1 MFLYFIEMSSVMRV
15 LILGGG
21 YAGIFAASN
30 LCKNKNVQV
39 ILVSDVPQLQLLQN
53 IHRVAS
59 GELQPRDITLDI
71 QGILGKGVIF
81 VKGKSEK
88 VDLVAKQAEI
98 VLTESGMVH
107 IIEYDYLIIAI
118 GAKNAYFGIKGA
130 RENTLSLRSVDDSIK
145 LDGIIKSLP
154 QGSILTIAGGG
165 ATGLSLTGA
174 LSEKYGNKIRIRV
187 IEAQKEVLPGWD
199 PIVIEMVK
207 GKLEKSKNVE
217 ILRGKPIIEIGPRS
231 VTLSSGETLQTN
243 VTVWT
248 AGIGGQDLD
257 IIPTVKRTG
266 SGRIIVNKYSQVLR
280 SDGRV
285 FDNVFAIGDISAFPL
300 DSEGKMSPQLAQF
313 AVRQSRNVA
322 KNILRKESGEEMIEL
337 EYLQKGQIISL
348 GTNCMG
354 TLNGFSISGWLCE
367 NTEDFV
373 IDNYIKAVLSR
384 GEGLEGMVYDGN
396 SIGTEIV
403 TSINFISY
411 LCRRLMIPSSLG
423 NCL

>member
-1 MFLYFIEMSSVMRV
+1 MRV

-21 YAGIFAASN
+21 YSGIFAASN

-39 ILVSDVPQLQLLQN
+39 TLVSDGPQLQLLQN

-59 GELQPRDITLDI
+59 GELQPRDIMLDI
-71 QGILGKGVIF
+71 QGILGKDVIF

-98 VLTESGMVH
+98 VLIESGMVQ
-107 IIEYDYLIIAI
+107 IIQYDCLIIAI

-145 LDGIIKSLP
+145 LDRIIKTLP

-174 LSEKYGNKIRIRV
+174 LSEKYGNKIKIRV

-199 PIVIEMVK
+199 PLIIEMVK
-207 GKLEKSKNVE
+207 GKLEKNKNLE
-217 ILRGKPIIEIGPRS
+217 ILRGKPIIEIGLHS
-231 VTLSSGETLQTN
+231 ITLSSGETLQTN

-248 AGIGGQDLD
+248 AGIGGQDLN
-257 IIPTVKRTG
+257 IIPEVKRSD
-266 SGRIIVNKYSQVLR
+266 SGRIIVNKYSQVLW
-280 SDGRV
+280 SDGGV
-285 FDNVFAIGDISAFPL
+285 LDNVFAIGDISAFPL
-300 DSEGKMSPQLAQF
+300 DNEGKMSPQLAQF
-313 AVRQSRNVA
+313 AVRQARNVA

-354 TLNGFSISGWLCE
+354 TLNGFPISGWLCE

-373 IDNYIKAVLSR
+373 IDNYIKAVLNR
-384 GEGLEGMVYDGN
+384 GEGLEGRVYDGN

-403 TSINFISY
+403 TSVNFISY
-411 LCRRLMIPSSLG
+411 LCKRLMIPSSL
-423 NCL
+423 

>member
-1 MFLYFIEMSSVMRV
+1 MRV

-39 ILVSDVPQLQLLQN
+39 TLVSDGPQLQLLQN
-53 IHRVAS
+53 IHRVTS

-71 QGILGKGVIF
+71 QGILGKDVIF

-98 VLTESGMVH
+98 VSTECGMVQT
-107 IIEYDYLIIAI
+107 IQYDYLIIAI
-118 GAKNAYFGIKGA
+118 GAKNEYFGIKGA

-145 LDGIIKSLP
+145 LHRIIKSLP

-165 ATGLSLTGA
+165 ATGLSLAGA
-174 LSEKYGNKIRIRV
+174 LSEKYGKKIRIRV

-199 PIVIEMVK
+199 PIIIEMVK
-207 GKLEKSKNVE
+207 GKLEKNKNLE
-217 ILRGKPIIEIGPRS
+217 ILRGKPITEIGPHS
-231 VTLSSGETLQTN
+231 IVLSSGEILQTN
-243 VTVWT
+243 MTVWT
-248 AGIGGQDLD
+248 AGIGGQNIT
-257 IIPTVKRTG
+257 IIPEAKRIG

-280 SDGRV
+280 SDGGI
-285 FDNVFAIGDISAFPL
+285 FDNVFAIGDISAFQL
-300 DSEGKMSPQLAQF
+300 DNDGKLSPQLAQF
-313 AVRQSRNVA
+313 AVRQARNVA

-348 GTNCMG
+348 GTHCMG
-354 TLNGFSISGWLCE
+354 TLNGFPISGWLCE

-373 IDNYIKAVLSR
+373 IDNYIKALLNR

-411 LCRRLMIPSSLG
+411 LCRRLAIPSL
-423 NCL
+423 L

>member
-1 MFLYFIEMSSVMRV
+1 MRV

-21 YAGIFAASN
+21 YAGIFGASN
-30 LCKNKNVQV
+30 LCMNKDVQV
-39 ILVSDVPQLQLLQN
+39 TLVSDGPQLQLLQN

-71 QGILGKGVIF
+71 QGILGKDIIF

-98 VLTESGMVH
+98 VLTESGTVQ
-107 IIEYDYLIIAI
+107 IIPYDYLIIAI
-118 GAKNAYFGIKGA
+118 GAKNEYFGIKGA

-145 LDGIIKSLP
+145 LHRIIKSLP
-154 QGSILTIAGGG
+154 QGSIFTIAGGG
-165 ATGLSLTGA
+165 ATGLSLADA

-199 PIVIEMVK
+199 PTIIEMVK
-207 GKLEKSKNVE
+207 GNLEKNKKLE
-217 ILRGKPIIEIGPRS
+217 ILRGKPITEIGPHGIS
-231 VTLSSGETLQTN
+231 LSSGETLQTN

-248 AGIGGQDLD
+248 AGIGGQNIT
-257 IIPTVKRTG
+257 IIPEAKRIG

-280 SDGRV
+280 SDGGI
-285 FDNVFAIGDISAFPL
+285 FDNVFAIGDISAFQL
-300 DSEGKMSPQLAQF
+300 DNDGKLSPQLAQF
-313 AVRQSRNVA
+313 AVRQARNVA

-337 EYLQKGQIISL
+337 EYLKKGQIISL
-348 GTNCMG
+348 GTHCMG
-354 TLNGFSISGWLCE
+354 TLNGFPISGWLCE

-373 IDNYIKAVLSR
+373 IDNYIKALLNR
-384 GEGLEGMVYDGN
+384 GEGLEGMAYDGN

-411 LCRRLMIPSSLG
+411 LCRRLVIPSL
-423 NCL
+423 L

>member
-1 MFLYFIEMSSVMRV
+1 MRV

-39 ILVSDVPQLQLLQN
+39 TLVSDGPQLQLLQN

-71 QGILGKGVIF
+71 QGILGKDVIF

-98 VLTESGMVH
+98 VLTECEMVQT
-107 IIEYDYLIIAI
+107 IQYDYLIIAI
-118 GAKNAYFGIKGA
+118 GAKNEYFGIKGA
-130 RENTLSLRSVDDSIK
+130 RENTVSLRSVDDSIK
-145 LDGIIKSLP
+145 LHRIIKSLQ

-165 ATGLSLTGA
+165 ATGLSLAGA
-174 LSEKYGNKIRIRV
+174 LSEKYGKKIRIRV

-199 PIVIEMVK
+199 PIIIEMVK
-207 GKLEKSKNVE
+207 GKLEKNKNLE
-217 ILRGKPIIEIGPRS
+217 ILRGKPITEIGPHS
-231 VTLSSGETLQTN
+231 IVLSSGETLQTN
-243 VTVWT
+243 MTVWT
-248 AGIGGQDLD
+248 AGIGGQNIT
-257 IIPTVKRTG
+257 IIPEAKRIG

-280 SDGRV
+280 SDGGI
-285 FDNVFAIGDISAFPL
+285 FDNVFAIGDISAFQL
-300 DSEGKMSPQLAQF
+300 DNDGKLSPQLAQF
-313 AVRQSRNVA
+313 AVRQARNVA

-348 GTNCMG
+348 GIHCMG
-354 TLNGFSISGWLCE
+354 TLNGFPISGWLCE

-373 IDNYIKAVLSR
+373 IDNYIKALLNR

-411 LCRRLMIPSSLG
+411 LCRRLAIPSL
-423 NCL
+423 L

>member
-1 MFLYFIEMSSVMRV
+1 MRV

-39 ILVSDVPQLQLLQN
+39 TLVSDGPQLQLLQN

-59 GELQPRDITLDI
+59 GELQPRDIKLDI
-71 QGILGKGVIF
+71 QGILGKDVIF

-98 VLTESGMVH
+98 VLTECGMVQT
-107 IIEYDYLIIAI
+107 IQYDYLIIAI
-118 GAKNAYFGIKGA
+118 GAKNEYFGIKGA

-145 LDGIIKSLP
+145 LHRIIKSLP

-165 ATGLSLTGA
+165 ATGLSLAGA
-174 LSEKYGNKIRIRV
+174 LSEKYGKKIRIRV

-199 PIVIEMVK
+199 PIIIEMVK
-207 GKLEKSKNVE
+207 GKLEKNKNLE
-217 ILRGKPIIEIGPRS
+217 ILRGKPITEIGPHS
-231 VTLSSGETLQTN
+231 IVLSSGETLQTN
-243 VTVWT
+243 MTVWT
-248 AGIGGQDLD
+248 AGIGGQNIT
-257 IIPTVKRTG
+257 IIPEAKRIG

-280 SDGRV
+280 SDGGI
-285 FDNVFAIGDISAFPL
+285 FDNVFAIGDISAFQL
-300 DSEGKMSPQLAQF
+300 DNDGKLSPQLAQF
-313 AVRQSRNVA
+313 AVRQARNVA

-348 GTNCMG
+348 GIHCMG
-354 TLNGFSISGWLCE
+354 TLNGFPISGWLCE

-373 IDNYIKAVLSR
+373 IDNYIKALLNR

-411 LCRRLMIPSSLG
+411 LCRRLAIPSL
-423 NCL
+423 L

>member
-1 MFLYFIEMSSVMRV
+1 MRV

-39 ILVSDVPQLQLLQN
+39 TLVSDGPQLQLLQN

-71 QGILGKGVIF
+71 QSILGKDVIF

-98 VLTESGMVH
+98 VLTECGMVQT
-107 IIEYDYLIIAI
+107 IQYDYLIIAI
-118 GAKNAYFGIKGA
+118 GAKNEYFGIKGA

-145 LDGIIKSLP
+145 LHRIIKSLP

-165 ATGLSLTGA
+165 ATGLSLAGA
-174 LSEKYGNKIRIRV
+174 LSEKYGKKIRIRV

-199 PIVIEMVK
+199 PIIIEMVK
-207 GKLEKSKNVE
+207 GKLEKNKNLE
-217 ILRGKPIIEIGPRS
+217 ILRGKPITEIGPHS
-231 VTLSSGETLQTN
+231 IVLSSGETLQTN
-243 VTVWT
+243 MTVWT
-248 AGIGGQDLD
+248 AGIGGQNIT
-257 IIPTVKRTG
+257 IIPEAKRIG

-280 SDGRV
+280 SDGGI
-285 FDNVFAIGDISAFPL
+285 FDNVFAIGDISAFQL
-300 DSEGKMSPQLAQF
+300 DNDGKLSPQLAQF
-313 AVRQSRNVA
+313 AVRQARNVA

-348 GTNCMG
+348 GTHCMG
-354 TLNGFSISGWLCE
+354 TLNGFPISGWLCE

-373 IDNYIKAVLSR
+373 IDNYIKALLNR

-411 LCRRLMIPSSLG
+411 LCRRLAIPSL
-423 NCL
+423 L

>member
-1 MFLYFIEMSSVMRV
+1 MRV

-39 ILVSDVPQLQLLQN
+39 TLVSDGPQLQLLQN

-59 GELQPRDITLDI
+59 GELQPRDIMLDI
-71 QGILGKGVIF
+71 QGILGKDVIF

-98 VLTESGMVH
+98 VLIESGMVQ
-107 IIEYDYLIIAI
+107 IIQYDCLIIAF

-145 LDGIIKSLP
+145 LDRIIKTLP

-174 LSEKYGNKIRIRV
+174 LSEKYGNKIKIRV

-199 PIVIEMVK
+199 PLIIEMVK
-207 GKLEKSKNVE
+207 GKLEKNKNLE
-217 ILRGKPIIEIGPRS
+217 ILRGKPIIEIGLHS
-231 VTLSSGETLQTN
+231 ITLSSGETLQTN

-248 AGIGGQDLD
+248 AGIGGQDLN
-257 IIPTVKRTG
+257 IIPEVKRSG
-266 SGRIIVNKYSQVLR
+266 SGRIIVNKYSQVLW
-280 SDGRV
+280 SDGGV
-285 FDNVFAIGDISAFPL
+285 LDNVFAIGDISAFPL
-300 DSEGKMSPQLAQF
+300 DNEGKMSPQLAQF
-313 AVRQSRNVA
+313 AVRQARNVA
-322 KNILRKESGEEMIEL
+322 KNILRKESGEEMIEF

-354 TLNGFSISGWLCE
+354 TLNGFPISGWLCE

-373 IDNYIKAVLSR
+373 IDNYIQAILNR
-384 GEGLEGMVYDGN
+384 GEGLEGLVYDGN

-411 LCRRLMIPSSLG
+411 LCKRLMIPSSL
-423 NCL
+423 

>member
-1 MFLYFIEMSSVMRV
+1 
-15 LILGGG
+15 
-21 YAGIFAASN
+21 

-39 ILVSDVPQLQLLQN
+39 TLVSDGPQLQLLQN

-71 QGILGKGVIF
+71 QGILGKDVIF

-98 VLTESGMVH
+98 VLTECGMVQT
-107 IIEYDYLIIAI
+107 IQYDYLIIAI
-118 GAKNAYFGIKGA
+118 GAKNEYFGIKGA

-145 LDGIIKSLP
+145 LHRIIKSLP

-165 ATGLSLTGA
+165 ATGLSLAGA
-174 LSEKYGNKIRIRV
+174 LSEKYGKKIRIRV

-199 PIVIEMVK
+199 PIIIEMVK
-207 GKLEKSKNVE
+207 GKLEKNKNLE
-217 ILRGKPIIEIGPRS
+217 ILRGKPITEIGPHS
-231 VTLSSGETLQTN
+231 IVLSSGETLQTN
-243 VTVWT
+243 MTVWT
-248 AGIGGQDLD
+248 AGIGGQNIT
-257 IIPTVKRTG
+257 IIPEAKRIG

-280 SDGRV
+280 SDGGI
-285 FDNVFAIGDISAFPL
+285 FDNVFAIGDISAFQL
-300 DSEGKMSPQLAQF
+300 DNDGKLSPQLAQF
-313 AVRQSRNVA
+313 AVRQARNVA

-348 GTNCMG
+348 GIHCMG
-354 TLNGFSISGWLCE
+354 TLNGFPISGWLCE

-373 IDNYIKAVLSR
+373 IDNYIKALLNR

-411 LCRRLMIPSSLG
+411 LCRRLAIPSL
-423 NCL
+423 L

>member
-1 MFLYFIEMSSVMRV
+1 MRV
-15 LILGGG
+15 LILGAG
-21 YAGIFAASN
+21 YAGIFAATN

-39 ILVSDVPQLQLLQN
+39 TLVSDSPRLQLLQN

-71 QGILGKGVIF
+71 QDILGDGAVF

-98 VLTESGMVH
+98 VLTESGMVQ

-145 LDGIIKSLP
+145 LDRIIKSLP

-165 ATGLSLTGA
+165 ATGLSLAGA

-199 PIVIEMVK
+199 PIIIEMVK
-207 GKLEKSKNVE
+207 GKLEKNKNLE
-217 ILRGKPIIEIGPRS
+217 ILRGKPIMEIGPNS
-231 VTLSSGETLQTN
+231 VTLSSEETLQTN

-248 AGIGGQDLD
+248 AGIGGQDLN
-257 IIPTVKRTG
+257 IIPSVKRTE

-280 SDGRV
+280 SDDGV
-285 FDNVFAIGDISAFPL
+285 FDNVFAIGDISAFQL
-300 DSEGKMSPQLAQF
+300 DNEGKMSPQLAQF
-313 AVRQSRNVA
+313 AVRQARNVA

-354 TLNGFSISGWLCE
+354 TLNGFPISGWLCE

-373 IDNYIKAVLSR
+373 IDNYIKAVLNR

-411 LCRRLMIPSSLG
+411 LCRRLMIPSSL
-423 NCL
+423 

>member
-1 MFLYFIEMSSVMRV
+1 MRV

-21 YAGIFAASN
+21 YAGIFAASI

-39 ILVSDVPQLQLLQN
+39 TLVSDGPQLQLLQN

-71 QGILGKGVIF
+71 QGILGKDVIF

-98 VLTESGMVH
+98 VSTECGMVQT
-107 IIEYDYLIIAI
+107 IQYDYLIIAI
-118 GAKNAYFGIKGA
+118 GAKNEYFGIKGA

-145 LDGIIKSLP
+145 LHRIIKSLP

-165 ATGLSLTGA
+165 ATGLSLAGA
-174 LSEKYGNKIRIRV
+174 LSEKYGKKIRIRV
-187 IEAQKEVLPGWD
+187 IEAQKEVLSGWD
-199 PIVIEMVK
+199 PIIIEMVK
-207 GKLEKSKNVE
+207 GKLEKNKNLE
-217 ILRGKPIIEIGPRS
+217 ILRGKPITEIGPHS
-231 VTLSSGETLQTN
+231 IVLSSGETLQTN
-243 VTVWT
+243 MTVWT
-248 AGIGGQDLD
+248 AGIGGQNIT
-257 IIPTVKRTG
+257 IIPEAKRIG

-280 SDGRV
+280 SDGGI
-285 FDNVFAIGDISAFPL
+285 FDNVFAIGDISAFQL
-300 DSEGKMSPQLAQF
+300 DNDGKLSPQLAQF
-313 AVRQSRNVA
+313 AVRQARNVA

-348 GTNCMG
+348 GTHCMG
-354 TLNGFSISGWLCE
+354 TLNGFPISGWLCE

-373 IDNYIKAVLSR
+373 IDNYIKALLNR

-411 LCRRLMIPSSLG
+411 LCRRLAIPSL
-423 NCL
+423 L

>member
-1 MFLYFIEMSSVMRV
+1 MRV

-39 ILVSDVPQLQLLQN
+39 TLVNDGPQLQLLQN

-71 QGILGKGVIF
+71 QGILGKDVIF

-98 VLTESGMVH
+98 VFTESGMVQ
-107 IIEYDYLIIAI
+107 IIQYDYLIIAI

-145 LDGIIKSLP
+145 LDRIIESLP

-174 LSEKYGNKIRIRV
+174 LSEKYGNKIRIRI
-187 IEAQKEVLPGWD
+187 IEAQKEVLTGWD
-199 PIVIEMVK
+199 PKIIEMVK
-207 GKLEKSKNVE
+207 GKLEKNKNLE
-217 ILRGKPIIEIGPRS
+217 ILRGKPIIEIGPHS

-248 AGIGGQDLD
+248 AGIGGQDLN
-257 IIPTVKRTG
+257 IIPEVKRSG

-280 SDGRV
+280 SDGGGV

-300 DSEGKMSPQLAQF
+300 DDEGKMSPQLAQF
-313 AVRQSRNVA
+313 AARQARNVA

-354 TLNGFSISGWLCE
+354 TLNGFPISGWLCE

-373 IDNYIKAVLSR
+373 IDNYIKAILNR

-411 LCRRLMIPSSLG
+411 LCRRLMIPSSH
-423 NCL
+423 

>member
-1 MFLYFIEMSSVMRV
+1 MRV
-15 LILGGG
+15 LIFGGG

-39 ILVSDVPQLQLLQN
+39 TLVSDGPQLQLLQN

-71 QGILGKGVIF
+71 RGILGKDVIF

-98 VLTESGMVH
+98 VLTESGMVQ
-107 IIEYDYLIIAI
+107 IIQYDYLIIAI
-118 GAKNAYFGIKGA
+118 GAKNKYFGIKGA
-130 RENTLSLRSVDDSIK
+130 RENTLSFRSVDDSIK
-145 LDGIIKSLP
+145 LDRIIKSLP

-165 ATGLSLTGA
+165 ATGLSLAGA
-174 LSEKYGNKIRIRV
+174 LSEKYDNKIRIRV

-199 PIVIEMVK
+199 PTIIEMVK
-207 GKLEKSKNVE
+207 GKLEKNKNLE
-217 ILRGKPIIEIGPRS
+217 ILRGKPIIEIGPHN

-248 AGIGGQDLD
+248 AGIGGQDLT
-257 IIPTVKRTG
+257 IIPEAKRIG
-266 SGRIIVNKYSQVLR
+266 SGRIMVNKYSQVLR
-280 SDGRV
+280 SDGGV

-300 DSEGKMSPQLAQF
+300 DNDGKLSPQLAQF
-313 AVRQSRNVA
+313 AVRQARNVA
-322 KNILRKESGEEMIEL
+322 KNILRKESGEEMLEL
-337 EYLQKGQIISL
+337 EFLQKGQIISL
-348 GTNCMG
+348 GTNCVG
-354 TLNGFSISGWLCE
+354 TLNGFPISGWLCE

-373 IDNYIKAVLSR
+373 IDNYIKAVLNR
-384 GEGLEGMVYDGN
+384 GEGLEGMVYNGN

-403 TSINFISY
+403 TSINFIRY
-411 LCRRLMIPSSLG
+411 LSRRL
-423 NCL
+423 

>member
-1 MFLYFIEMSSVMRV
+1 
-15 LILGGG
+15 LGGG

-39 ILVSDVPQLQLLQN
+39 TLVSDGPQLQLLQN
-53 IHRVAS
+53 IHRVTS

-71 QGILGKGVIF
+71 QGILGKDVIF

-98 VLTESGMVH
+98 VSTECGMVQT
-107 IIEYDYLIIAI
+107 IQYDYLIIAI
-118 GAKNAYFGIKGA
+118 GAKNEYFGIKGA

-145 LDGIIKSLP
+145 LHRIIKSLP

-165 ATGLSLTGA
+165 ATGLSLAGA
-174 LSEKYGNKIRIRV
+174 LSEKYGKKIRIRV

-199 PIVIEMVK
+199 PIIIEMVK
-207 GKLEKSKNVE
+207 GKLEKNKNLE
-217 ILRGKPIIEIGPRS
+217 ILRGKPITEIGPHS
-231 VTLSSGETLQTN
+231 IVLSSGETLQTN
-243 VTVWT
+243 MTVWT
-248 AGIGGQDLD
+248 AGIGGQNIT
-257 IIPTVKRTG
+257 IIPEAKRIG

-280 SDGRV
+280 SDGGI
-285 FDNVFAIGDISAFPL
+285 FDNVFAIGDISAFQL
-300 DSEGKMSPQLAQF
+300 DNDGKLSPQLAQF
-313 AVRQSRNVA
+313 AVRQARNVA

-348 GTNCMG
+348 GILCMG
-354 TLNGFSISGWLCE
+354 TLNGFPISGWLCE

-373 IDNYIKAVLSR
+373 IDNYIKALLNR

-411 LCRRLMIPSSLG
+411 LCRRLAIPSL
-423 NCL
+423 L

>member
-1 MFLYFIEMSSVMRV
+1 MRV

-39 ILVSDVPQLQLLQN
+39 TLVSDGPQLQLLQN

-59 GELQPRDITLDI
+59 GELQPRDIMLDI
-71 QGILGKGVIF
+71 QGILGKDVIF

-98 VLTESGMVH
+98 VLIESGMVQ
-107 IIEYDYLIIAI
+107 IIQYDCLIIAI

-145 LDGIIKSLP
+145 LDRIIKTLP

-174 LSEKYGNKIRIRV
+174 LSEKYGNKIKIRV

-199 PIVIEMVK
+199 PLIIEMVK
-207 GKLEKSKNVE
+207 GKLEKNKNLE
-217 ILRGKPIIEIGPRS
+217 ILRGKPIIEIGLHS
-231 VTLSSGETLQTN
+231 ITLSSGETLQTN

-248 AGIGGQDLD
+248 AGIGGQDLN
-257 IIPTVKRTG
+257 IIPEVKRSD
-266 SGRIIVNKYSQVLR
+266 SGRIIVNKYSQVLW
-280 SDGRV
+280 SDGGV
-285 FDNVFAIGDISAFPL
+285 LDNVFAIGDISAFPL
-300 DSEGKMSPQLAQF
+300 DNEGKMSPQLAQF
-313 AVRQSRNVA
+313 AVRQARNVA

-354 TLNGFSISGWLCE
+354 TLNGFPISGWLCE

-373 IDNYIKAVLSR
+373 IDNYIKAVLNR
-384 GEGLEGMVYDGN
+384 GEGLEGLVYDGN

-411 LCRRLMIPSSLG
+411 LCKRLMIPSSL
-423 NCL
+423 